1 MKTKALILSGAVVLT
16 ATVSSTIAAVS
27 YLHPQPEPLQIA
39 QPQSAQPQSAQPQIA
54 QSQPSPT
61 SATVEK
67 LNPPVAASPNPAR
80 LPIAL
85 IDESVQ
91 SPEFAKFL
99 DRTKQAV
106 RDRDAKYIRS
116 IVTPQTKF
124 SFGQQRTI
132 NYLNPENPNS
142 PFWTSLDK
150 ALTLGCSQEA
160 NGYSCPTVFQQF
172 QAALRNSTSPNTDA
186 FSAIVVVG
194 QNVNVR
200 SQPNADAPTI
210 ATLTNEIV
218 KYDTTTFQNAS
229 NQEKS
234 ETFRLDNPNG
244 WTPVILPNNQRGFVS
259 SRYAYSPIGYR
270 VLFGNEGGEWK
281 MQAFVTGD

>member
-1 MKTKALILSGAVVLT
+1 MKYKALVLSGAILLT
-16 ATVSSTIAAVS
+16 AAVSSTIAAVT
-27 YLHPQPEPLQIA
+27 YLRPQTQIKQTQIE
-39 QPQSAQPQSAQPQIA
+39 QPKIQ
-54 QSQPSPT
+54 QSQPAPAP
-61 SATVEK
+61 SATTEK
-67 LNPPVAASPNPAR
+67 LNPPVAASPSPNSDPAR

-85 IDESVQ
+85 VDESVQ

-116 IVTPQTKF
+116 IVTSQTKF
-124 SFGQQRTI
+124 SFGKQRSI
-132 NYLNPENPNS
+132 DYLNPENPNS
-142 PFWTSLDK
+142 PFWASLEK
-150 ALTLGCSQEA
+150 ALALGCSKDA

-172 QAALRNSTSPNTDA
+172 QTALKNSSSPNMDA
-186 FSAIVVVG
+186 SSAIVVVG
-194 QNVNVR
+194 QNVNAR
-200 SQPNADAPTI
+200 SQPNADSPTI

-229 NQEKS
+229 EQEKA

-244 WTPVILPNNQRGFVS
+244 WVPVILPNNQRGFVS

-270 VLFGNEGGEWK
+270 VLFGKEGGEWK

>member
-1 MKTKALILSGAVVLT
+1 MKTKALILSGVVGLT
-16 ATVSSTIAAVS
+16 AAVSSAIAAVT
-27 YLHPQPEPLQIA
+27 YLRPQPQTPTV
-39 QPQSAQPQSAQPQIA
+39 A
-54 QSQPSPT
+54 QSQPITP
-61 SATVEK
+61 TVEK
-67 LNPPVAASPNPAR
+67 LNPPVAASPNSNR

-85 IDESVQ
+85 VDESVQ
-91 SPEFAKFL
+91 SPEFAKFF

-124 SFGQQRTI
+124 SFGAQRSI
-132 NYLNPENPNS
+132 DYLNLDNPKS
-142 PFWTSLDK
+142 SVWTSLEK
-150 ALTLGCSQEA
+150 ALALGCSQDA

-172 QAALRNSTSPNTDA
+172 QKKAPNVDA

-194 QNVNVR
+194 QNVTVR
-200 SQPNADAPTI
+200 SRPDANSPAI

-229 NQEKS
+229 NEEKS
-234 ETFRLDNPNG
+234 EILRLDNPDG
-244 WTPVILPNNQRGFVS
+244 WTPVVLSDDQRGFVS
-259 SRYAYSPIGYR
+259 SQYAYSPVGYR
-270 VLFGNEGGEWK
+270 VLFGKEGGEWK